1 MFTITMEKECTCFKR
16 SKYKAEQGFETEE
29 EAFEVATKMAKQMTR
44 EFCKNHA
51 FSVIKEDNSFLI
63 LLMS

>member
-1 MFTITMEKECTCFKR
+1 MFTVTIEKECTCFKR
-16 SKYKAEQGFETEE
+16 SKYEARQSFSSEE

-51 FSVIKEDNSFLI
+51 FSVIKEENDFLI

>member
-1 MFTITMEKECTCFKR
+1 MFTITIEKECTCFKR
-16 SKYKAEQGFETEE
+16 SKFKPEQNFESEE
-29 EAFEVATKMAKQMTR
+29 EAFEAATKMAKQMTH

-51 FSVIKEDNSFLI
+51 FSVIKEDKNFLI

>member
-1 MFTITMEKECTCFKR
+1 MFTVAIEKECTCFKR
-16 SKYKAEQGFETEE
+16 SKFMTEQKFDTEK
-29 EAFEVATKMAKQMTR
+29 EAFETATKMAKQMTR

-51 FSVIKEDNSFLI
+51 FSVIREDDVFLI